1 MRQEGSGGRYPS
13 SAVICCL
20 SGTCATQP
28 WETTSGTGSTGHIGS
43 AESESGSQE

>member
-1 MRQEGSGGRYPS
+1 MVGTQVQQLYIVL
-13 SAVICCL
+13 A

-43 AESESGSQE
+43 VKSESDSKE